1 MDSKDILILGASSR
15 VAILMKPILEANPQV
30 SISWQTR
37 QIQKNI
43 SHEWIDL
50 LVFPLL
56 NLETSMLESS
66 INLKQYNTVVCLA
79 GAKNQDD
86 ECLSLNTEIA
96 RSALN
101 IAERVR
107 AERLLFFSSSAVYE
121 YGEKLSEFDN
131 VYPQNKYGA
140 SKLAAEE
147 YLYEASS
154 SVSVLCLRVAN
165 VICADSITARYIW
178 EEEPTALKLDIFSDK
193 ASITRSFIDPKALA
207 EIIIKLSCE
216 DHGLSGP
223 VNVASVE
230 TVDLIELLKMIDVKW
245 TGVSRVDS
253 QRQRITLATDKLRGA
268 ISGFGRE
275 MTLKSIASQFYQ
287 NKLIS
292 HKLRLIKDSF
302 QKN

>member
-1 MDSKDILILGASSR
+1 M
-15 VAILMKPILEANPQV
+15 
-30 SISWQTR
+30 
-37 QIQKNI
+37 
-43 SHEWIDL
+43 
-50 LVFPLL
+50 
-56 NLETSMLESS
+56 
-66 INLKQYNTVVCLA
+66 A
-79 GAKNQDD
+79 GVKNQDD

-121 YGEKLSEFDN
+121 YGENLSEFDN
-131 VYPQNKYGA
+131 VCPQNNYGA
-140 SKLAAEE
+140 SKLAAEKF
-147 YLYEASS
+147 LYETSS

-178 EEEPTALKLDIFSDK
+178 EEEPTPLKLDIFSDK

-207 EIIIKLSCE
+207 EIIIKLACE
-216 DHGLSGP
+216 DHDLSGP
-223 VNVASVE
+223 INVASVE
-230 TVDLIELLKMIDVKW
+230 TVDLIELLKMIDIKW

-253 QRQRITLATDKLRGA
+253 QRQRITLATDKLRDA
-268 ISGFGRE
+268 ISGFGID

-292 HKLRLIKDSF
+292 DKLRLIKDNF